1 MSQLAPEPKSA
12 FVGAHV
18 AEATRD
24 QLRARALEEDRTV
37 SALIRRALL
46 RELERTDETRESA

>member
-1 MSQLAPEPKSA
+1 MSQLAPKPKTT

-24 QLRARALEEDRTV
+24 QLRARALEEDRTI
-37 SALIRRALL
+37 SALIRRAVL
-46 RELERTDETRESA
+46 RELERADEKEST